1 MKAQIVIND
10 HSYTIELNKPY
21 ADLSMAVSNVARA
34 WYINAPTFEPVV
46 LGDWKGSVAL
56 GGAVNFLTFHS
67 IRMLMEHIL
76 KLLDISRRSATA

>member
-56 GGAVNFLTFHS
+56 GGAVNFFNVS
-67 IRMLMEHIL
+67 CKIFL
-76 KLLDISRRSATA
+76 KFFLNF